1 MMKQKIFY
9 CNHINELRVFYA
21 MLRFKMFNVYTP
33 FLNPILW
40 RNEMQKKKNFARKKY
55 ISQLLFDDIKNFL
68 SDKHDIT
75 RKELCNTF
83 KLFKYN
89 TLKAEDSRGDC
100 DCIGV
105 SAYSGRDALYTP
117 KRILAYIER
126 KFKIIKEEDIDFF
139 NI

>member
-1 MMKQKIFY
+1 MKQKIFY
-9 CNHINELRVFYA
+9 GNRINKSRAFYA

-33 FLNPILW
+33 FLTSILG
-40 RNEMQKKKNFARKKY
+40 RNRMQKKKNFARKKY
-55 ISQLLFDDIKNFL
+55 ISQLLFDDIKSFL
-68 SDKHDIT
+68 SNKHDIT

-126 KFKIIKEEDIDFF
+126 KFKIIKEEDIDCF

>member
-1 MMKQKIFY
+1 MRKINTLLLKAFFKENKMMKQKIFY
-9 CNHINELRVFYA
+9 SNHINELRAFYA
-21 MLRFKMFNVYTP
+21 KLRFKTFNVYTP

-89 TLKAEDSRGDC
+89 TLKAEDSL
-100 DCIGV
+100 ISV
-105 SAYSGRDALYTP
+105 
-117 KRILAYIER
+117 
-126 KFKIIKEEDIDFF
+126 DI
-139 NI
+139 